1 MDWHI
6 MAGYPDGNRYT
17 VVFHFPVPSADND
30 AGRTYQEC
38 LAEMLGAEGTA
49 SVMPFCDG
57 AEQTLLSAG
66 GLYEVTE
73 QFSTHP
79 GETLSVKQARIDARY
94 TARLGD
100 EQDELQERL
109 RYWGYGRD
117 IP

>member
-1 MDWHI
+1 MNWHI
-6 MAGYPDGNRYT
+6 MAGFPDGNRYT
-17 VVFHFPVPSADND
+17 VVFHFPVSGANND

-38 LAEMLGAEGTA
+38 LIEMLGGEQI
-49 SVMPFCDG
+49 SIMPFIDG
-57 AEQTLLSAG
+57 AEQTLLNAG

-73 QFSTHP
+73 EFSTHP
-79 GETLSVKQARIDARY
+79 GETLPQKQARIDARY
-94 TARLGD
+94 TARLAD